1 MFAPRFTSKLRTDP
15 IMLFGYT
22 RRDEQIFTAV
32 FLLGWAM
39 VHGGRHLKIPLFSMY
54 DDVRELKCPV
64 NGILC
69 SCYSGVLLFMA
80 LGVPCAGLIGAAT
93 FLYALTGQYAFC
105 TCKLSMIKADTLTK
119 VIPLCLCVHLETAE
133 SYWDDL

>member
-1 MFAPRFTSKLRTDP
+1 M
-15 IMLFGYT
+15 
-22 RRDEQIFTAV
+22 
-32 FLLGWAM
+32 
-39 VHGGRHLKIPLFSMY
+39 H

-80 LGVPCAGLIGAAT
+80 LGIPCAGLIGAAT

-105 TCKLSMIKADTLTK
+105 TCKLSMINVPIFLYLTRGQRTHLATQYYADNGL
-119 VIPLCLCVHLETAE
+119 
-133 SYWDDL
+133 